1 MFLAFLMGY
10 NYAKTEEQ
18 KCEEVYAGITTLVAF
33 LIVSPLSITVGEEVI
48 GGVIPTTYMGSQG
61 MFVAL
66 ILCYLVAKVYC
77 KILSSKLKIRLPD
90 SVPPMVSSSFEL
102 LIPVISTLVLVCSIN
117 YCFTLTSFGNIH
129 ALVNEIIQK
138 PLLLI
143 GTGLPALLISQ
154 GLAQLLCFFGLHGD
168 QIVGSVMDPI
178 LQTAGMENLSAY
190 TAGDA
195 VPYII
200 TDQFRALFVMIA
212 FMSLVIAIL
221 SVSKSNR
228 LKGVGKVAVLPATF
242 CISEPVVFGAPV
254 VMNAMLFIPWVLSR
268 PVFGLITWLFMKFGL
283 CPYPT
288 GVAIPWTTPPV
299 LSGFLATNSIMG
311 AVVQIICLAIGVLM
325 FIPFVKMIDK
335 TYHQEEIKTKE
346 Q

>member
-1 MFLAFLMGY
+1 
-10 NYAKTEEQ
+10 
-18 KCEEVYAGITTLVAF
+18 
-33 LIVSPLSITVGEEVI
+33 
-48 GGVIPTTYMGSQG
+48 
-61 MFVAL
+61 
-66 ILCYLVAKVYC
+66 
-77 KILSSKLKIRLPD
+77 
-90 SVPPMVSSSFEL
+90 
-102 LIPVISTLVLVCSIN
+102 
-117 YCFTLTSFGNIH
+117 
-129 ALVNEIIQK
+129 
-138 PLLLI
+138 
-143 GTGLPALLISQ
+143 
-154 GLAQLLCFFGLHGD
+154 
-168 QIVGSVMDPI
+168 
-178 LQTAGMENLSAY
+178 MENLSAY

-221 SVSKSNR
+221 IVSKSNR

>member
-1 MFLAFLMGY
+1 M
-10 NYAKTEEQ
+10 
-18 KCEEVYAGITTLVAF
+18 
-33 LIVSPLSITVGEEVI
+33 GEEVI

-90 SVPPMVSSSFEL
+90 SVPPMVSSSFES
-102 LIPVISTLVLVCSIN
+102 LIPVIITLVLVCSIN

-154 GLAQLLCFFGLHGD
+154 GLAQLLWFFGLHGD

-195 VPYII
+195 VPLY
-200 TDQFRALFVMIA
+200 
-212 FMSLVIAIL
+212 
-221 SVSKSNR
+221 N
-228 LKGVGKVAVLPATF
+228 
-242 CISEPVVFGAPV
+242 
-254 VMNAMLFIPWVLSR
+254 
-268 PVFGLITWLFMKFGL
+268 
-283 CPYPT
+283 
-288 GVAIPWTTPPV
+288 
-299 LSGFLATNSIMG
+299 
-311 AVVQIICLAIGVLM
+311 
-325 FIPFVKMIDK
+325 
-335 TYHQEEIKTKE
+335 
-346 Q
+346 